1 MGSGLTPCFYKK
13 IVMIKNIYRRY
24 DICLIV
30 ILFILSIPAE
40 YFEIFSLAEEQFIA
54 IRHSLRH
61 HFGDLESIIFD
72 KDKIVLVTIDENFL
86 KEYDGFP
93 LRRSD
98 LAKIIKNI
106 SLFKPGLIAIDLLF
120 KYSSS
125 SKDDHILADALSQAK
140 TVLASQ
146 LLFDEKQK
154 FSGIS
159 YPCPGLKA
167 HAITG
172 YVNIV
177 STSSLSKSIS
187 RLRIYPEATSH
198 DGGWPFAIKT
208 LSSYL
213 DIEPDLKDNILI
225 IGEIR
230 IPLNQFHDMLIDYP
244 PLPPNCKFLN
254 EINGISAIEFLDMSN
269 LDEDELNELS
279 LWIKDK
285 IVILGDIT
293 EESHDKFNTPVGNVF
308 GSEII
313 ADTIHTIFKG
323 APLRQASVLNET
335 LLYSLFMICIL
346 LITFNIQSPQL
357 RATSLTFLFM
367 VYFLFC
373 SICYI
378 YLGIVI
384 SMTYTLVSGIIGTLF
399 IFLRSYIIERKLK
412 YDALVYQAQL
422 SKSYSRFV
430 PHEYLGFLNKDSIV
444 DVQLGDHISK
454 NMAVMF
460 SDIRSFTTISET
472 MTPQENFDFVN
483 AYLKRVSPIVRQQ
496 NGFIVKYLGD
506 GMMAIFPDSPEDA
519 IQAGLKKLNS
529 VIEYNIK
536 RKEKGRK
543 PIQIGIGIHS
553 GHMMVGMVGEIARMQ
568 GDAFSDDVN
577 LTARLEGLTKIYGVS
592 LIISEAIYHQIK
604 SNQDYLIRFI
614 DNVKVKGKNKPI
626 KIYEVFNADHPDIKN
641 LKIKTQKEFSL
652 GQEKFFQKDFVQAI
666 YFFKKVIDLFPDDK
680 TSLQYVKRSENFISC
695 GICDDWDIADIQ
707 QK

>member
-1 MGSGLTPCFYKK
+1 MIKK
-13 IVMIKNIYRRY
+13 IFKRY
-24 DICLIV
+24 DICFI
-30 ILFILSIPAE
+30 IIFFILSIPAE
-40 YFEIFSLAEEQFIA
+40 YYEIFSLAEEQFIS

-61 HFGDLESIIFD
+61 HFRDLKSIVFD
-72 KDKIVLVTIDENFL
+72 QDKIVIVTIDEYFL
-86 KEYDGFP
+86 KEYNAFP
-93 LRRSD
+93 LKRSD
-98 LAKIIKNI
+98 LAKIIHNI
-106 SLFKPGLIAIDLLF
+106 NLFKPGLITIDLLF

-125 SKDDHILADALSQAK
+125 YEDDYILANALSK
-140 TVLASQ
+140 SNTVLASQ

-154 FSGIS
+154 FSEIS
-159 YPCPGLKA
+159 YPCPGLKEYST
-167 HAITG
+167 TG

-187 RLRIYPEATSH
+187 RLSIYPEAISY
-198 DGGWPFAIKT
+198 GSWPFAIKT
-208 LSSYL
+208 FSKYL
-213 DIEPDLKDNILI
+213 NIKPELKDKILTMGDI
-225 IGEIR
+225 KIQ
-230 IPLNQFHDMLIDYP
+230 LNQFNEMLIDFP
-244 PLPPNCKFLN
+244 PLPPNCQYLH
-254 EINGISAIEFLDMSN
+254 ELIGISAIEFLDISN
-269 LDEDELNELS
+269 LDDDELNELS
-279 LWIKDK
+279 IWIKDK
-285 IVILGDIT
+285 IVILADIT

-313 ADTIHTIFKG
+313 ADSIHTLMNG
-323 APLRQASVLNET
+323 TPLIPASVLIET
-335 LLYSLFMICIL
+335 LIYAFFMLCIVL
-346 LITFNIQSPQL
+346 LTFSIQSPQL
-357 RATSLTFLFM
+357 RAILLSFLFIL
-367 VYFLFC
+367 YFLFC

-378 YLGIVI
+378 YFDLVI
-384 SMTYTLVSGIIGTLF
+384 SMTYTLMSGLTGSLL

-412 YDALVYQAQL
+412 YEALVYQAEL

-483 AYLKRVSPIVRQQ
+483 AYLKRVSPIIRQQ

-529 VIEYNIK
+529 VVEYNIK

-543 PIQIGIGIHS
+543 PIKIGIGIHS

-577 LTARLEGLTKIYGVS
+577 LTARLEGLTKVYGIS
-592 LIISEAIYHQIK
+592 MIISEAIYNQIK
-604 SNQDYLIRFI
+604 SNQEYHIRFL

-626 KIYEVFNADHPDIKN
+626 KIYEVFNSDQPEIKN
-641 LKIKTQKEFSL
+641 LKIKTQKDFIL
-652 GQEKFFQKDFVQAI
+652 GQENFFQKDFDHAV
-666 YFFKKVIDLFPDDK
+666 YYFKKVIDIFPNDI
-680 TSLQYVKRSENFISC
+680 TSIQYLKRSENYLSC
-695 GICDDWDIADIQ
+695 GICDDWDIADIK